1 MYIYI
6 YIYITLNVCVQ
17 IYMNK
22 KTHKIYKKYKYFSS
36 FQKHEVA
43 KMSCQT
49 LEIRISGIDPSTLP
63 YVRLLEED

>member
-1 MYIYI
+1 
-6 YIYITLNVCVQ
+6 
-17 IYMNK
+17 MNK
-22 KTHKIYKKYKYFSS
+22 KTHKIYKKYTYFSS